1 MELVTSIYLERN
13 SAFGWTRLKFS
24 AGTAKLTCFYILLD
38 VPKID
43 PTSHTPEPTQNH
55 SQPLFPKGQRLLSH
69 FFHGWLPTDSRHTP
83 TPISSTKD
91 WAVPAAAAPVP
102 RQRLFW
108 LVPLFD
114 DYISKYPIN
123 TWRFQ
128 DQSHS
133 YSMVW
138 WFMMI
143 LFLGLGCFFLHFGVS
158 WPSLLFHLCFGRQ
171 KAGDSAW
178 RCRIYS

>member
-1 MELVTSIYLERN
+1 MVVKSSVDVMGTSTNGGFCIEATMELVTSIYLERN

-55 SQPLFPKGQRLLSH
+55 
-69 FFHGWLPTDSRHTP
+69 HTP

-123 TWRFQ
+123 T
-128 DQSHS
+128 
-133 YSMVW
+133 
-138 WFMMI
+138 
-143 LFLGLGCFFLHFGVS
+143 
-158 WPSLLFHLCFGRQ
+158 
-171 KAGDSAW
+171 
-178 RCRIYS
+178 